1 MKASMK
7 KMAKGGKMPMVSKDG
22 KKVPAFAADGKG
34 KMMYGGMKKMMT
46 GGMANP
52 NKSATVSS
60 GPSTGVISHMNKN
73 QPKPGDSFPTR
84 KAGGAMKKMK
94 VGGMANP
101 NKMQAKPSE
110 KSKTSMVTYAK
121 GGMKKMGK
129 KK

>member
-7 KMAKGGKMPMVSKDG
+7 KMGTGGK
-22 KKVPAFAADGKG
+22 
-34 KMMYGGMKKMMT
+34 MKKMMT

-60 GPSTGVISHMNKN
+60 GPSTGVVPGMNKN
-73 QPKPGDSFPTR
+73 QPKPGNSFPTR

-94 VGGMANP
+94 TGGMVNP
-101 NKMQAKPSE
+101 NKMQPKTSE
-110 KSKTSMVTYAK
+110 KAKTSMVTYTK

>member
-1 MKASMK
+1 MK

-52 NKSATVSS
+52 NKAATVSS
-60 GPSTGVISHMNKN
+60 GPSTGVVPHMNKN
-73 QPKPGDSFPTR
+73 QPAPGNSFPTR
-84 KAGGAMKKMK
+84 KAGGAMSKMK
-94 VGGMANP
+94 TGGMVNP

-110 KSKTSMVTYAK
+110 KSKTSMVTYGK
-121 GGMKKMGK
+121 GGMKSMKKMGK